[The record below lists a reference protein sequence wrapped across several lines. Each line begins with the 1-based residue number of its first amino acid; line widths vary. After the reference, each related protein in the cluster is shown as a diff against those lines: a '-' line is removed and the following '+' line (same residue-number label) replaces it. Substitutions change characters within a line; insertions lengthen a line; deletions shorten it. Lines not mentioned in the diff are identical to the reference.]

1 MATILLIHGDLAVR
15 DVVRQA
21 VPETS
26 AVRYAEPACDPLY
39 AAQRELPDLII
50 VDASDSNND
59 GLNLCRRLRSIPSLA
74 HTPILVLANG
84 WSSQEVAQL
93 LDAGA
98 DDCLRKPFAARELAA
113 RIRALLRRADKIA
126 GRTVIALNPV
136 DKTVLFRDR
145 RIELTPTEYDLLDV
159 LCQNAGR
166 HLTPATLLE
175 QVWHYPPGEGDPA
188 LVRNHVRNLR
198 RKLECDPDRPRIVIC
213 FQGRGYSI
221 STDIQ
226 MLAPSSLS

>member
-1 MATILLIHGDLAVR
+1 MPTPDFAPWAGGFARQLEKLRSTAAPTLHQFELLFALWIPHWRLAPQDEGAHSRNRRWNLHLVFWTFLWQVAQAGASCR
-15 DVVRQA
+15 EAIRQA
-21 VPETS
+21 Q
-26 AVRYAEPACDPLY
+26 A
-39 AAQRELPDLII
+39 
-50 VDASDSNND
+50 
-59 GLNLCRRLRSIPSLA
+59 
-74 HTPILVLANG
+74 
-84 WSSQEVAQL
+84 
-93 LDAGA
+93 
-98 DDCLRKPFAARELAA
+98 
-113 RIRALLRRADKIA
+113 
-126 GRTVIALNPV
+126 
-136 DKTVLFRDR
+136 
-145 RIELTPTEYDLLDV
+145 